1 MSDLPHFSESFPWL
15 LGGGWTLVG
24 LGGMEAGSGGRDCG
38 FHRGEL
44 VTDSTHGLFFGTVN
58 FDLPQR
64 LGCCQESETLY
75 RSRGVWGSPAS
86 WSWALR
92 GGVCP
97 PSLSLPSPS
106 GMQTLD
112 WRPAGILGSVPVQ
125 LCLCLVTQLC
135 PALCDPMGCMDCSLP
150 GSSVHGILQART
162 LEWAAISIS
171 GEYSCTCG

>member
-1 MSDLPHFSESFPWL
+1 MICLTFQKAS
-15 LGGGWTLVG
+15 LGCWG
-24 LGGMEAGSGGRDCG
+24 EGGRWWG
-38 FHRGEL
+38 WGEWKQG
-44 VTDSTHGLFFGTVN
+44 VGEGTVASTEASLSQTQPMAC
-58 FDLPQR
+58 FLGKSTTPTLGLLPR
-64 LGCCQESETLY
+64 ESETLY
-75 RSRGVWGSPAS
+75 RSRGVQGSPAS
-86 WSWALR
+86 WSWALW

-97 PSLSLPSPS
+97 PSLSLPFPN
-106 GMQTLD
+106 GMETLG

-135 PALCDPMGCMDCSLP
+135 PTLCDPMGCMDCSPP